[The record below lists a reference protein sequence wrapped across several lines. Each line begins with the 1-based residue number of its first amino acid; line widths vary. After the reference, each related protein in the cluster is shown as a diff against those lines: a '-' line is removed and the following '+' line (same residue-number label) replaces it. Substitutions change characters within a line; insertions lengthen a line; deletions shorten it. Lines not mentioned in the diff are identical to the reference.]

1 MVGNALSRRSRYRE
15 KLKPSVNP
23 RRPPIFYSFFFNF
36 WSTFWS
42 LLEPCWDPFWDQICP
57 RGTKMSPR
65 GPLGSSKNQKP
76 VFIKKWFSR
85 GTVGIFSLLRPPKRA
100 SRGPRR
106 LPRGTQG
113 APKAPKKSL
122 KLNPKINKFCTH
134 FGTQAGSQNGYPKT
148 PPNKSSSQTPFPHI
162 SGVQIMPRQKINER
176 GKKSFLTEIILY
188 KRKGG
193 IYIISWAIWAL

>member
-1 MVGNALSRRSRYRE
+1 MVENALSRRSRYRE
-15 KLKPSVNP
+15 KLKPKTKP
-23 RRPPIFYSFFFNF
+23 RRPPIFYSFFLIF

-113 APKAPKKSL
+113 APKPQKKGIQKWTPNLTIFWLIFGPFWGPFWAPKL
-122 KLNPKINKFCTH
+122 LQNRP
-134 FGTQAGSQNGYPKT
+134 QNGTLFWSPRDPLLGPYQGWPKMY
-148 PPNKSSSQTPFPHI
+148 HI
-162 SGVQIMPRQKINER
+162 QGL
-176 GKKSFLTEIILY
+176 GSFLLFL
-188 KRKGG
+188 
-193 IYIISWAIWAL
+193 APLNDH